1 MVQPNEQGYSEAS
14 RWPTKEFLA
23 KELRVVLARYEVD
36 GAAIARRMTSDEKQQ
51 QVLQSKISDLRSGK
65 VDVRMTTFWKF
76 FLELPVAAQDD
87 YLSAIV
93 GRRITNNEA
102 SEVELVNNRFTG

>member
-1 MVQPNEQGYSEAS
+1 MLQRNEQGCSEAS

-23 KELRVVLARYEVD
+23 NELRVVLARYEVD
-36 GAAIARRMTSDEKQQ
+36 GVAIARAMTADEKQQ

-76 FLELPVAAQDD
+76 FLELPPAAQDD
-87 YLSAIV
+87 YLSAIT
-93 GRRITNNEA
+93 GRRITSNEA
-102 SEVELVNNRFTG
+102 SEGIPVNHRFSA